1 MIHVNKLVNKV
12 KIAQVALIYSFR
24 GGSMKVILKKV
35 ANSLTVGVSVLLVGG
50 FVYVLANSLPLG
62 DFIYSIAFCYLAIAV
77 LNYLVFG
84 TAKLWHK
91 PDELN

>member
-1 MIHVNKLVNKV
+1 MFLGVV
-12 KIAQVALIYSFR
+12 
-24 GGSMKVILKKV
+24 MKVLLKKL
-35 ANSLTVGVSVLLVGG
+35 ANSLAVAVSLFLVGG
-50 FVYVLANSLPLG
+50 FVYVLADSLPLG

-91 PDELN
+91 PDELS

>member
-1 MIHVNKLVNKV
+1 
-12 KIAQVALIYSFR
+12 
-24 GGSMKVILKKV
+24 MKVLLKKL
-35 ANSLTVGVSVLLVGG
+35 ANSLTVAVSVLLVGG

-91 PDELN
+91 PLRAKLKQLGAD

>member
-1 MIHVNKLVNKV
+1 MAKRYTSASIWPLSGMEEEYQGV
-12 KIAQVALIYSFR
+12 
-24 GGSMKVILKKV
+24 LKKL
-35 ANSLTVGVSVLLVGG
+35 ANSLTVAVSVLLVAG
-50 FVYVLANSLPLG
+50 FVYVLAHSLPLG

>member
-1 MIHVNKLVNKV
+1 
-12 KIAQVALIYSFR
+12 
-24 GGSMKVILKKV
+24 MKVILKKV
-35 ANSLTVGVSVLLVGG
+35 ANSLTVAVSVLLVGG

-91 PDELN
+91 SDELN

>member
-1 MIHVNKLVNKV
+1 
-12 KIAQVALIYSFR
+12 
-24 GGSMKVILKKV
+24 MKVLLKKV
-35 ANSLTVGVSVLLVGG
+35 ANGLTVAVSVSLVGG

-62 DFIYSIAFCYLAIAV
+62 DFVYNIAFCYLAIAV

-91 PDELN
+91 PDDLN

>member
-1 MIHVNKLVNKV
+1 
-12 KIAQVALIYSFR
+12 
-24 GGSMKVILKKV
+24 MKVLLKKL
-35 ANSLTVGVSVLLVGG
+35 ANSLAVAVSLFLVGG
-50 FVYVLANSLPLG
+50 FVYVLADSLPLG

-91 PDELN
+91 PDELS

>member
-1 MIHVNKLVNKV
+1 M
-12 KIAQVALIYSFR
+12 
-24 GGSMKVILKKV
+24 
-35 ANSLTVGVSVLLVGG
+35 GVSVLLVGG
-50 FVYVLANSLPLG
+50 FGYVLANSLPLG

-91 PDELN
+91 VDELN

>member
-1 MIHVNKLVNKV
+1 
-12 KIAQVALIYSFR
+12 VA
-24 GGSMKVILKKV
+24 
-35 ANSLTVGVSVLLVGG
+35 VSVLLVGG
-50 FVYVLANSLPLG
+50 FVYVLAHSLPLG

>member
-1 MIHVNKLVNKV
+1 
-12 KIAQVALIYSFR
+12 
-24 GGSMKVILKKV
+24 
-35 ANSLTVGVSVLLVGG
+35 
-50 FVYVLANSLPLG
+50 
-62 DFIYSIAFCYLAIAV
+62 LAIAV

>member
-1 MIHVNKLVNKV
+1 MAKRYTSASIWP
-12 KIAQVALIYSFR
+12 LIGME
-24 GGSMKVILKKV
+24 GGMKVLLKKIV
-35 ANSLTVGVSVLLVGG
+35 NSLTLALSVLLVVG

-91 PDELN
+91 SDEPN

>member
-1 MIHVNKLVNKV
+1 
-12 KIAQVALIYSFR
+12 
-24 GGSMKVILKKV
+24 MKVLLRKI
-35 ANSLTVGVSVLLVGG
+35 ANSLTVAVSVLLMGG
-50 FVYVLANSLPLG
+50 FVYVLVNSLPLG

-91 PDELN
+91 ADELN

>member
-1 MIHVNKLVNKV
+1 M
-12 KIAQVALIYSFR
+12 
-24 GGSMKVILKKV
+24 
-35 ANSLTVGVSVLLVGG
+35 GG

-91 PDELN
+91 SDELN

>member
-1 MIHVNKLVNKV
+1 
-12 KIAQVALIYSFR
+12 
-24 GGSMKVILKKV
+24 MKVLLKKV
-35 ANSLTVGVSVLLVGG
+35 ANSLTVAVSLLLVGG
-50 FVYVLANSLPLG
+50 FVYVLVNHLPVG

-77 LNYLVFG
+77 LNYLLFG

>member
-1 MIHVNKLVNKV
+1 MFLGVV
-12 KIAQVALIYSFR
+12 
-24 GGSMKVILKKV
+24 MKVLLKKL
-35 ANSLTVGVSVLLVGG
+35 ANSLTVAVSLFLVGG
-50 FVYVLANSLPLG
+50 FVYVLADSLPLG

-91 PDELN
+91 ADELN

>member
-1 MIHVNKLVNKV
+1 
-12 KIAQVALIYSFR
+12 
-24 GGSMKVILKKV
+24 MKVLLKKV
-35 ANSLTVGVSVLLVGG
+35 ANSLTVAVSVLLVGG
-50 FVYVLANSLPLG
+50 FVFVLANSLPLG
-62 DFIYSIAFCYLAIAV
+62 DFIYSIAFSYLAIAV

>member
-1 MIHVNKLVNKV
+1 
-12 KIAQVALIYSFR
+12 
-24 GGSMKVILKKV
+24 MKVLLKKL
-35 ANSLTVGVSVLLVGG
+35 ANSLTVAVSVLLMGG

-62 DFIYSIAFCYLAIAV
+62 DFIFSIAFCYLAIAV
-77 LNYLVFG
+77 LNDLVFG

>member
-1 MIHVNKLVNKV
+1 
-12 KIAQVALIYSFR
+12 
-24 GGSMKVILKKV
+24 MKVLLKKLS
-35 ANSLTVGVSVLLVGG
+35 NSLTVAVSLLLVVG
-50 FVYVLANSLPLG
+50 FIYVLANSLPLG

-91 PDELN
+91 PDELS

>member
-1 MIHVNKLVNKV
+1 
-12 KIAQVALIYSFR
+12 
-24 GGSMKVILKKV
+24 MKVLLKKV
-35 ANSLTVGVSVLLVGG
+35 ANSLTMAVSVLLVVG

-62 DFIYSIAFCYLAIAV
+62 DFIYNIAFCYLAIAV

-91 PDELN
+91 SDELN

>member
-1 MIHVNKLVNKV
+1 MAKRYTSASIWPL
-12 KIAQVALIYSFR
+12 SSME
-24 GGSMKVILKKV
+24 GSMKVLLKKV
-35 ANSLTVGVSVLLVGG
+35 ANSLTVAVSVLLMGG
-50 FVYVLANSLPLG
+50 FVYVLAHSLPLG

>member
-1 MIHVNKLVNKV
+1 
-12 KIAQVALIYSFR
+12 
-24 GGSMKVILKKV
+24 MKVLLKKV

-91 PDELN
+91 SDELN

>member
-1 MIHVNKLVNKV
+1 
-12 KIAQVALIYSFR
+12 
-24 GGSMKVILKKV
+24 MKVLLKKV
-35 ANSLTVGVSVLLVGG
+35 ANSLTVAVSLLLVGG
-50 FVYVLANSLPLG
+50 FVYVLANHLPVG

-77 LNYLVFG
+77 LNYLLFG